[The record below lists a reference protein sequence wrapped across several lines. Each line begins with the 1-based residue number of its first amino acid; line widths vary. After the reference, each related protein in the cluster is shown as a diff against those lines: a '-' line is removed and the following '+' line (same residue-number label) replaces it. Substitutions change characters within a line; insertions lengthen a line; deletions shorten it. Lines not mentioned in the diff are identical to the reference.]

1 MDFNIVKEN
10 LNKIGLIFNLIGVI
24 AMYFS
29 TGEDSNEWIHG
40 EKGMKPGEKWH
51 PMIIKR
57 PYRLKVGI
65 VFVCVG
71 LFFSFIY
78 LLY

>member
-1 MDFNIVKEN
+1 MSHLD
-10 LNKIGLIFNLIGVI
+10 KIGLICNFIGVI

-29 TGEDSNEWIHG
+29 TGEDVNELVEG

-51 PMIIKR
+51 PMIIKYPR
-57 PYRLKVGI
+57 RLKFGI
-65 VFVCVG
+65 VFVCIG